1 MKKNWFLLIVSFLFM
16 SMMHAQENPENYFT
30 PDGVTGSSIAMF
42 WCEVR
47 IDGVAQTSY
56 DIEVAEFVDGSCRYV
71 TRVQPYYQDRVYQAL
86 LQGQFTGHGKIVTF
100 KCYDHSTGIE
110 YAECPYTYTTTGSSD
125 QVSNALNPTLL
136 EFTTPSFDKLIVGY
150 GDNAKG
156 YYLIASPLASD
167 VDPTTIDG
175 MILTGDDAVNYDLYA
190 FDQGAVLE
198 WINYKADG
206 FNLVNGKGYLYA
218 KKNTVTLTFAGRPY
232 SGNGEVTL
240 TKAEEAPGLEFPD
253 WNLVG
258 NPFPDP
264 AYITKPYYYM
274 NEFTSEII
282 IVESP
287 STRAVDAMEGIFV
300 VAETNPETL
309 IFSTDVP
316 NRNPAAL
323 VMELTSNRSNGVIDR
338 AVIDFNQGFQLE
350 KFMLDEES
358 TNISIV
364 QGDEAF
370 AMVHSDGQGEVP
382 VNFKA
387 RTDGSYTL
395 SVNPKNIDMGYLHL
409 VDNLTGDDIDLLETS
424 SYTFVA
430 SAGDAESRFMLKF
443 ASRNHWIVDDHAT
456 QGNASL
462 YAIVQ
467 INGVNIEDMANWEV
481 GAFNSNGVCRAV
493 GSMENGW
500 VPMNDP
506 NVSFTNM
513 LIITVQ
519 GEPGEEI
526 SFKLYD
532 RTNDEEYDSCDIVL
546 TWYDDEIWGS
556 LWDPVVLNFMI
567 PESYTKVI
575 EGYGESDGGYYLI
588 ASPLSDAVTP
598 TVENGFLVN
607 EYDLYRFN
615 QAASLEWENWENN
628 ESNHY
633 QFDLVSG
640 KGYLYANSV
649 GTTLTFTGY
658 PYSGNGE
665 VTLTKVNKT
674 DGLDFPDWNLVGN
687 PFPDDAYLP
696 TGRSFYSMQ
705 NAGDFT
711 PETGGNTPIEAM
723 NGIFVVANENE
734 EILTFSTTAPGNA
747 SKLIL
752 DLSNNR
758 GSFLDRAIVR
768 FDEGNQ
774 LPKMKLRRGS
784 TKVYIPQD
792 NVDYAVV
799 NSEEMGAI
807 PVNFK
812 AESNGTYTLSFTNE
826 EVSFAY
832 LHLIDNMTGIETDLL
847 ANPSYSF
854 MAKTTDYES
863 RFKLVF
869 ATGNNSNDDNFAF
882 FSNGSF
888 VINNEGDAT
897 LQVVDIN
904 GRIMKTESIN
914 GCSNVNVNAASGIY
928 MLRLVNAESVK
939 VQKVVV
945 K

>member
-86 LQGQFTGHGKIVTF
+86 LQGQYTGDGKIVTF

-240 TKAEEAPGLEFPD
+240 TKTEEAPGLEFPD

-258 NPFPDP
+258 NPFPEP

-309 IFSTDVP
+309 VFSTDVP
-316 NRNPAAL
+316 NLNPATI

-338 AVIDFNQGFQLE
+338 AVVDFNQGFQLE
-350 KFMLDEES
+350 KFMLDEEN
-358 TNISIV
+358 TNIFIA

-395 SVNPKNIDMGYLHL
+395 SVNPKNIEMGYLHL

-443 ASRNHWIVDDHAT
+443 ASRNHWIPQGTQNNAT
-456 QGNASL
+456 LIAL
-462 YAIVQ
+462 VQ
-467 INGVNIEDMANWEV
+467 LNGVNIEDGTNWEV
-481 GAFNSNGVCRAV
+481 GAFNENDVCRGV
-493 GSMENGW
+493 GSIEYGW
-500 VPMNDP
+500 VYIP
-506 NVSFTNM
+506 NAPYSYYLMIV
-513 LIITVQ
+513 IQ
-519 GEPGEEI
+519 GEPDEEI
-526 SFKLYD
+526 SFKL
-532 RTNDEEYDSCDIVL
+532 
-546 TWYDDEIWGS
+546 
-556 LWDPVVLNFMI
+556 
-567 PESYTKVI
+567 
-575 EGYGESDGGYYLI
+575 
-588 ASPLSDAVTP
+588 
-598 TVENGFLVN
+598 
-607 EYDLYRFN
+607 
-615 QAASLEWENWENN
+615 
-628 ESNHY
+628 
-633 QFDLVSG
+633 
-640 KGYLYANSV
+640 
-649 GTTLTFTGY
+649 
-658 PYSGNGE
+658 
-665 VTLTKVNKT
+665 
-674 DGLDFPDWNLVGN
+674 
-687 PFPDDAYLP
+687 
-696 TGRSFYSMQ
+696 
-705 NAGDFT
+705 
-711 PETGGNTPIEAM
+711 
-723 NGIFVVANENE
+723 
-734 EILTFSTTAPGNA
+734 
-747 SKLIL
+747 
-752 DLSNNR
+752 
-758 GSFLDRAIVR
+758 
-768 FDEGNQ
+768 
-774 LPKMKLRRGS
+774 LRCC
-784 TKVYIPQD
+784 
-792 NVDYAVV
+792 
-799 NSEEMGAI
+799 
-807 PVNFK
+807 
-812 AESNGTYTLSFTNE
+812 L
-826 EVSFAY
+826 
-832 LHLIDNMTGIETDLL
+832 
-847 ANPSYSF
+847 
-854 MAKTTDYES
+854 
-863 RFKLVF
+863 
-869 ATGNNSNDDNFAF
+869 
-882 FSNGSF
+882 
-888 VINNEGDAT
+888 
-897 LQVVDIN
+897 
-904 GRIMKTESIN
+904 
-914 GCSNVNVNAASGIY
+914 
-928 MLRLVNAESVK
+928 
-939 VQKVVV
+939 
-945 K
+945 